1 MLDHQRLVLGA
12 RVLEQF
18 RFHLVEPALL
28 DWCFNQ
34 GVVDCA
40 CGADFCE
47 VMHAAV
53 ELPWAVT
60 VYLGALPLPPA
71 PLYHTSVIAL

>member
-34 GVVDCA
+34 GVV
-40 CGADFCE
+40 E
-47 VMHAAV
+47 IVMHNSFSRTFLA
-53 ELPWAVT
+53 
-60 VYLGALPLPPA
+60 
-71 PLYHTSVIAL
+71 